1 MKGLETIWAAGGVTL
16 IRVMAILL
24 AAWLLAAILQRL
36 IRLFR
41 KRLIE
46 RMSDPEQIKRAET
59 LSRVFR
65 YLVRVVITLIAT
77 IVVLSELGIAIA
89 PILGAAGV
97 VGVAVGF
104 GAQSLVKD
112 YLAGFLMLLENQ
124 LRQGDVVE
132 VAGKS
137 GLVEE
142 ITLRYVRLRDNEGNV
157 HFVSNGLISTVTNM
171 SRSYAYAV
179 VDVPVAY
186 REDVDRALQVMR
198 EAAATLRGDAGF
210 GPKLL
215 DEPETVAV
223 EKWTDAAILLRCRV
237 RTVAL
242 EQWNVKRELLR
253 RVKLAFAEQGVEL
266 PSATSFALYMG
277 GEKAEAVPLPG
288 QGGR

>member
-1 MKGLETIWAAGGVTL
+1 MKGLETMWAAGGVTL
-16 IRVMAILL
+16 IRVVAILL
-24 AAWLLAAILQRL
+24 AAWLLSAILQRL

-41 KRLIE
+41 KRLID

-65 YLVRVVITLIAT
+65 YLVRVVITLIT
-77 IVVLSELGIAIA
+77 VIVVLSELGIAIA

-171 SRSYAYAV
+171 SRSFAYAV
-179 VDVPVAY
+179 VDVPIAY

-198 EAAATLRGDAGF
+198 EAAAMLRGDPAF

-223 EKWTDAAILLRCRV
+223 EKWTEAAVLLRCRV

-277 GEKAEAVPLPG
+277 GEQIQALPLPG
-288 QGGR
+288 RGGR